1 MTNHQI
7 MIIRVNQRVQNAE
20 KLQKVL
26 STYGCGIRT
35 RLGLHE
41 AGVGDTCAND
51 GLILLQL
58 AVGAADYQAF
68 AAELNE
74 IDGIIA
80 KLVEI

>member
-1 MTNHQI
+1 MTHPI

-26 STYGCGIRT
+26 SAYGCGIRT

-41 AGVGDTCAND
+41 AGLGDSCAND
-51 GLILLQL
+51 GLIILQL
-58 AVGAADYQAF
+58 APDAADYAAF
-68 AAELNE
+68 AAELN
-74 IDGIIA
+74 GIAGIVA

>member
-1 MTNHQI
+1 MMHPI

-26 STYGCGIRT
+26 SAYGCGIRT

-41 AGVGDTCAND
+41 AGMGDSCAND

-58 AVGAADYQAF
+58 AAGVADYDAF
-68 AAELNE
+68 AVELN
-74 IDGIIA
+74 GIPGIVA

>member
-1 MTNHQI
+1 MTHPI

-26 STYGCGIRT
+26 SAYGCGIRT

-41 AGVGDTCAND
+41 AGLGDSCAND
-51 GLILLQL
+51 GLIILQL
-58 AVGAADYQAF
+58 APDAADYASF
-68 AAELNE
+68 VAELN
-74 IDGIIA
+74 GIAGITA

>member
-1 MTNHQI
+1 MAQLI
-7 MIIRVNQRVQNAE
+7 MIIRVNQRVQNAD

-26 STYGCGIRT
+26 STYGCGIRV

-41 AGVGDTCAND
+41 AGTGDSCAND

-58 AVGAADYQAF
+58 AADAADYAAF
-68 AAELNE
+68 AAELNA
-74 IDGIIA
+74 IPGIVA